1 LIEDLLGGARHQFFD
16 ERSELGE
23 DLGLVGGVALY
34 QRGDFLHLG
43 ALFALPAK
51 SSLF

>member
-1 LIEDLLGGARHQFFD
+1 MIEDLLGGARHQLLD
-16 ERSELGE
+16 EGSELRE
-23 DLGLVGGVALY
+23 DHGLVGGVALY

-43 ALFALPAK
+43 ALLALPAK